1 MATIND
7 SARITSMAK
16 KRKTKVKN
24 ERGNLNN
31 FKELISLIILF
42 KLLLQTMK
50 LILNFHKIQK
60 NLLKKSIMH
69 I

>member
-31 FKELISLIILF
+31 LKELISLIISF
-42 KLLLQTMK
+42 
-50 LILNFHKIQK
+50 
-60 NLLKKSIMH
+60 
-69 I
+69 